1 ACPAP
6 CRRAKGRRRRAFF
19 INALDAGSGSSRGT
33 RRASSLAIISWQR
46 TRHRLRGAAPPGSL
60 MNCQARAA
68 LRGCGYRSVSQ
79 AGPGSAGAYARQMK
93 SNRRSFLSD
102 ALFCR
107 EDANAARIG
116 RHCMIVKLH
125 RTGHFNPSETQSDAF
140 SCRSLPSDNNMSH
153 RSLFRATKSRQIVQ
167 LLAEIPIAANSLPAL
182 QRNKHQLKYRKHRV
196 RPELGHKTYKGK
208 YLFPWV
214 MAKAFRLPKPVSYR
228 HPSGAVIWVTLTDD
242 VVHALTRQIRRHD
255 AVENSQIFVAPLLM
269 RHIMPLIMQDDELI
283 VSIPEWDGPMH
294 DYTFSMQPNDI
305 ALKPIRARCFD
316 F

>member
-1 ACPAP
+1 MPIIDNPICHTGPYFA
-6 CRRAKGRRRRAFF
+6 RL
-19 INALDAGSGSSRGT
+19 NRG
-33 RRASSLAIISWQR
+33 
-46 TRHRLRGAAPPGSL
+46 
-60 MNCQARAA
+60 
-68 LRGCGYRSVSQ
+68 
-79 AGPGSAGAYARQMK
+79 K
-93 SNRRSFLSD
+93 S
-102 ALFCR
+102 CTI
-107 EDANAARIG
+107 E
-116 RHCMIVKLH
+116 
-125 RTGHFNPSETQSDAF
+125 
-140 SCRSLPSDNNMSH
+140 
-153 RSLFRATKSRQIVQ
+153 

-182 QRNKHQLKYRKHRV
+182 QRNKRQLKYRKHRV
-196 RPELGHKTYKGK
+196 RPEPGHKTYKGK